1 MGHLKNYGKKDSG
14 KWMQNVHPEKG
25 ALHRQLGIPEGQKIP
40 TSTLERDAHAG
51 GKLGKR
57 ANLALRYRGK

>member
-1 MGHLKNYGKKDSG
+1 MKGYSGK
-14 KWMQNVHPEKG
+14 KWMQNVHPQKG
-25 ALHRQLGIPEGQKIP
+25 ALHRELGISESKRIP
-40 TSTLERDAHAG
+40 TSLLEEKAHAG